1 MADTALIRYRG
12 LSALGFGACPRLLGS
27 RSKTAGFLL
36 SLEWQMRDSSVK
48 VKFLYVL
55 QERFSLEIPYT
66 DRRRVV
72 IAPDDQVAAERQAR
86 ARVAETLRPPWPAKR
101 HGVPVSGGVI
111 EPAAGESRAAVAAR
125 QLQRGPRGS
134 RTPFVP
140 DGLCWYPDEQTWQM
154 IARTRITGGSS

>member
-1 MADTALIRYRG
+1 
-12 LSALGFGACPRLLGS
+12 
-27 RSKTAGFLL
+27 
-36 SLEWQMRDSSVK
+36 MRDSSVK

-101 HGVPVSGGVI
+101 HGVPVSGAVI

-125 QLQRGPRGS
+125 QLQRGLRGS
-134 RTPFVP
+134 RAPFVP
-140 DGLCWYPDEQTWQM
+140 DGLCWYPDEQTWHM
-154 IARTRITGGSS
+154 IAHTRITGGSS